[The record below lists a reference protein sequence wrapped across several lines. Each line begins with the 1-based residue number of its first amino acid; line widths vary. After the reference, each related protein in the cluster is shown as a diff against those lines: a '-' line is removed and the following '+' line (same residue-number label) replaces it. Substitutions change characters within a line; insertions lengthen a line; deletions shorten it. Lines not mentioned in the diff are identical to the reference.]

1 MSSQKLNTPGRFL
14 VIGSAALLLQIGGVA
29 VASQHPD
36 IQAQMREVLSGHIQA
51 RQTPHAQAGRD
62 EQSSRSGADAQAFA
76 RRLLQGWSASVVA
89 GAPRTNEHPAAAHPR
104 KYADVQ
110 ALVRR
115 QLLGV

>member
-1 MSSQKLNTPGRFL
+1 MSSQKLQSLGRFL
-14 VIGSAALLLQIGGVA
+14 AIGSAALFLQIGGVA
-29 VASQHPD
+29 VASQQPD
-36 IQAQMREVLSGHIQA
+36 IQAQMCEVLSGHIQA
-51 RQTPHAQAGRD
+51 HLTSHAQAGRD
-62 EQSSRSGADAQAFA
+62 EQLARSEADTQAFA

-89 GAPRTNEHPAAAHPR
+89 GAPRANEHAAAAHPR